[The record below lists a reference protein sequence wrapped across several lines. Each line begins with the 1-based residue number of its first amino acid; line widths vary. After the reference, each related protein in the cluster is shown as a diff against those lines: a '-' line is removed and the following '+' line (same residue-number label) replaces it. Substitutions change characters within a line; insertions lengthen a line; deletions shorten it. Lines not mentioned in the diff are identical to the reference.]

1 VGKTGIGPFTIGRQ
15 GKQSREHRLEI
26 EAVVDADNCRR
37 WNRQDPETKQA
48 VADWQSLLDRG
59 DAWEMNGEGRSEG
72 QTSIRAR
79 ELETNMKIDIDK
91 LSEAELI
98 DLNHRVVERLRFL
111 SQMRAH
117 SKMLDFQIGE
127 RVTFHPEGHPALFGI
142 VTRYNRK
149 TVTVITDT
157 GQHWN
162 VAPGLLRRADSRER
176 TDTNTA
182 KVVRL
187 KRD

>member
-1 VGKTGIGPFTIGRQ
+1 
-15 GKQSREHRLEI
+15 
-26 EAVVDADNCRR
+26 
-37 WNRQDPETKQA
+37 
-48 VADWQSLLDRG
+48 
-59 DAWEMNGEGRSEG
+59 
-72 QTSIRAR
+72 
-79 ELETNMKIDIDK
+79 MKIDIDE
-91 LSEAELI
+91 LSEAELV

-117 SKMLDFQIGE
+117 SQMLDFQIGE

-162 VAPGLLRRADSRER
+162 VAPGLLRRDDSRER
-176 TDTNTA
+176 THTNNA